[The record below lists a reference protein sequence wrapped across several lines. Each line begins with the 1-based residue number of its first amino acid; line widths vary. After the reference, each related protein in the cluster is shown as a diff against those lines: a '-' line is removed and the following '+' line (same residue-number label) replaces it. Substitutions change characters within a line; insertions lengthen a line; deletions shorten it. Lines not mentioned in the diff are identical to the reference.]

1 MKRSPGIPPIDRAA
15 ADPRRRAL
23 LTLLAPVVMGSIL
36 ATSVFLSL
44 LLDRHLGLPRLP
56 GEPLRL
62 LMGIPLVAC
71 GASLAGMS
79 ASRFFRA
86 RGTPVPFNP
95 PKELVVA
102 GPYRWTRNPMMTG
115 LLTALLGVAFLLRSA
130 ALAAIFLP
138 ALALIMYLVIRFVE
152 EPELELRFGEAYR
165 RYHAATPR
173 FLPRLGAGRQR
184 ADDHSGPGPR

>member
-1 MKRSPGIPPIDRAA
+1 MKPSPGMRPIDRAA
-15 ADPRRRAL
+15 ANPHRRAL

-36 ATSVFLSL
+36 ATCVFFSQW
-44 LLDRHLGLPRLP
+44 LDRHLGLPRLP
-56 GEPLRL
+56 GEPWRI
-62 LMGIPLVAC
+62 LMGIPLVAG
-71 GASLAGMS
+71 GALLAGMS

-130 ALAAIFLP
+130 ALAVIFIP
-138 ALALIMYLVIRFVE
+138 ALTLMMYLVIRFVE

-165 RYHAATPR
+165 RYRAATPR
-173 FLPRLGAGRQR
+173 FLPRFRAGR
-184 ADDHSGPGPR
+184 

>member
-1 MKRSPGIPPIDRAA
+1 MRPIDRAA

-44 LLDRHLGLPRLP
+44 RLDRHFGLPRLP
-56 GEPLRL
+56 GEPLRI
-62 LMGIPLVAC
+62 LMGIPLAAG
-71 GASLAGMS
+71 GASLAGLS

-95 PKELVVA
+95 PQELVIA

-115 LLTALLGVAFLLRSA
+115 LLTALLGVAFLLRST
-130 ALAAIFLP
+130 ALAVVFLP
-138 ALALIMYLVIRFVE
+138 ALALAMYLVIRFVE
-152 EPELELRFGEAYR
+152 EPELEQRFGEAYR
-165 RYHAATPR
+165 RYRATTPR
-173 FLPRLGAGRQR
+173 FVPSLRASRHQAGGPPRA
-184 ADDHSGPGPR
+184 